1 MEDSQEQVV
10 ALLREARAD
19 ALLTQNLAL
28 LAGVMMARDQSLD
41 TNAALTQASLLST
54 EAKAFLE
61 RTLRQIAQRRERPQ
75 R

>member
-10 ALLREARAD
+10 ALLREARD
-19 ALLTQNLAL
+19 MLMTQNLAL

-61 RTLRQIAQRRERPQ
+61 RTLSQIAQRRERPQ